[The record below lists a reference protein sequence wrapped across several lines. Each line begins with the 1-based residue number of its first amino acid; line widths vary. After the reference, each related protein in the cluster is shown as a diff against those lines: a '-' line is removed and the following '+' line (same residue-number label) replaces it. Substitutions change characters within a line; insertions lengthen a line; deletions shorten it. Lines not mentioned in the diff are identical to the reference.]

1 MLDTLAVQLQ
11 SENPKPLKVR
21 KSKTKREPHFKVGDV
36 LAVKFEN
43 EYGAIFVSDVDQS
56 PRKIEYQFGLY
67 AAFTKRKTYNGA
79 VFK

>member
-56 PRKIEYQFGLY
+56 PRKSSTIGLY